1 MRYYVGVNGEEVQA
15 LFNDGS
21 LELEG
26 EHMSATLHPS
36 GSTEAQMSL
45 DGMRHRVYVRR
56 TRAGWRIHT
65 RGRTFE
71 VTVEDERTRVIR
83 ELGGG
88 MASRSNAPEVRA
100 PMPGLIVRVLV
111 DSGQEV
117 EAGDGMLVI
126 EAMKMENELKAEGD
140 GSVGQIHVKPGQ
152 TVDKGDLLVS
162 FESTI
167 DE

>member
-1 MRYYVGVNGEEVQA
+1 MRYYIGINGEELQV
-15 LFNDGS
+15 LLNDENF
-21 LELEG
+21 ELEG
-26 EHMSATLHPS
+26 EHMSATLHS
-36 GSTEAQMSL
+36 AGSTEAQISL
-45 DGMRHRVYVRR
+45 DGMRHRVHVRR

-71 VTVEDERTRVIR
+71 VTVEDERSRVIR
-83 ELGGG
+83 ELSGG
-88 MASRSNAPEVRA
+88 MVSRSNTPEVRA

-126 EAMKMENELKAEGD
+126 EAMKMENELKTESAGL
-140 GSVGQIHVKPGQ
+140 VRQIHVKPGE
-152 TVDKGDLLVS
+152 TVDKDDLLVS

>member
-1 MRYYVGVNGEEVQA
+1 MRYYVGVNGEELQV

-26 EHMSATLHPS
+26 EQMSTTLHSS
-36 GSTEAQMSL
+36 GSTEAQISL
-45 DGMRHRVYVRR
+45 DGMRHRVHVRP
-56 TRAGWRIHT
+56 TKMGWRIHI

-71 VTVEDERTRVIR
+71 VTVEDERSRVIR

-88 MASRSNAPEVRA
+88 MVSRSSTPEVRA
-100 PMPGLIVRVLV
+100 PMPGLIVRILV

-126 EAMKMENELKAEGD
+126 EAMKMENELKAEGA
-140 GSVGQIHVKPGQ
+140 GLVEQIHVKPGQ